1 MPRNQGAAAHRATY
15 ILRIARRFSTLP
27 AVSSPQGCR
36 PSTVNPEQV
45 STTEPE
51 PPPSAQVL
59 ERYLSRLNASGLKSL
74 SGREL
79 LDLGRAWRRCGALLS
94 RARSAGLEGPNFEA
108 LNRLLARVYPL
119 VQRPVERR
127 SSSAFDLIARDFP
140 RAVRREVRVIALA
153 TIVLLIGALVGAA
166 VAALNHDM
174 TDVVL
179 GSGWADALD
188 KVATRHVGDADWMP
202 VETRPF
208 ESARIMTNNLRVAIT
223 AFGLGVILCL
233 GSFWVLYFNGLMLGA
248 VAIVVHQRGVDAP
261 FWGFVA
267 PHGPQRSP
275 PSSSPPRRASSWV
288 THSSRL
294 GGPLDRA
301 ASSRRRS
308 APSRWS
314 WGSHC
319 FSWRQASSRASSRL
333 ASTSLPPRR

>member
-1 MPRNQGAAAHRATY
+1 M
-15 ILRIARRFSTLP
+15 
-27 AVSSPQGCR
+27 
-36 PSTVNPEQV
+36 
-45 STTEPE
+45 
-51 PPPSAQVL
+51 L

-94 RARSAGLEGPNFEA
+94 RARSAGLEGPNIEA

-127 SSSAFDLIARDFP
+127 SSSAFDLIARGFP

-267 PHGPQRSP
+267 PHGATEIPAIILSAAAGIIVGHAFIAPGRASRSSSLIAASKRAVPLVMGVALLLVEAGIVEGFVSPRVDLSPATKMTLGLLIFSALIGWLSTAGQDSDEAITSVPP
-275 PSSSPPRRASSWV
+275 PSR
-288 THSSRL
+288 HSI
-294 GGPLDRA
+294 G
-301 ASSRRRS
+301 
-308 APSRWS
+308 
-314 WGSHC
+314 
-319 FSWRQASSRASSRL
+319 
-333 ASTSLPPRR
+333 